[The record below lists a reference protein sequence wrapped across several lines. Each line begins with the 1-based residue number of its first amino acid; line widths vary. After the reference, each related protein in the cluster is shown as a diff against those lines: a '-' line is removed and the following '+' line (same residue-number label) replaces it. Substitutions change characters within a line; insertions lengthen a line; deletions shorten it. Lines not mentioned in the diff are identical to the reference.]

1 MPGQEGTQLEAYYG
15 RARSWADCDLHC
27 RTPRA
32 GSGIRLLTPCDV
44 ALERGG
50 SRRFWAQTPDVA
62 AGAMA
67 QSVMFASLQDQLL
80 YEMRVRRQSARSYYS
95 APTPSITR
103 PIPAK
108 SVWMPTWL

>member
-1 MPGQEGTQLEAYYG
+1 MEVIV
-15 RARSWADCDLHC
+15 
-27 RTPRA
+27 A
-32 GSGIRLLTPCDV
+32 GLITTFVAVLL

-67 QSVMFASLQDQLL
+67 QSVMFASLQDQRF

-95 APTPSITR
+95 APTLGITR

-108 SVWMPTWL
+108 SVWMPPGSR